1 MVQKAR
7 ADANSIRARAQHLLD
22 EAEAIQEEAQRVM
35 AWGRDSLA
43 KAVSLNP
50 RALRS
55 VANTA
60 TALSEAMRTEWH
72 LRRGIRQQA
81 EEEADWAKQRATD
94 AVLDSLAAVRK
105 VSNCVSRELEEARR
119 TAATGESLK
128 ESSQNDLRRANVM
141 TAEAESLM
149 RREAQRLLNQPG
161 LGVNTFSPGPR
172 ATIAP
177 TGSQPE
183 EMPDYPSLG
192 GLESGSLPSAG
203 ENSAASPL
211 EREVP
216 PPSQTNL
223 RQLRPEIPSTARLEA
238 LLDDF
243 RRSLEVVEA
252 APVVEQVEEQPI
264 IPQTREPEMEMPGIE
279 ILEVHEESLGSASPE
294 EDSSL
299 TELEAALE
307 EFLAG
312 SDEPQAP
319 AVDPQVGY
327 TGGVEPTEPAQD
339 TPDLLNQ
346 LSSSQVSGGEPS
358 ADDLQT
364 ALNDFLRSVENT
376 GAVPSTDDSVEISP
390 APGPAGLDEENPD
403 LEDFFAGIQDQL
415 AGIQDHAETLAPET
429 LESAL
434 SEFLQSAED
443 MEFSPAEEPVQE
455 SPVVPS
461 EGILLDN
468 LDFSP
473 ETGGATPLQEPSS
486 QDDGPARSP
495 QSSIPIPPP
504 SHPQEAPPSQ
514 EEVGDDHFAGL
525 RDSLAGLSSGEEPAT
540 APNAGND
547 RADVLA
553 PPGLPRAATPIE
565 GPNGLEAHPN
575 SDHSQPLSAEET
587 YSGIIHILV
596 APGDEPRLSFFWNVL
611 DSVAGLGKVID
622 AQPPPS

>member
-1 MVQKAR
+1 MSGPAVPEPMAPAVQEEKKPKPGLERAKVQEAKAQERPGDAPSNRTPAPDRSRKSPAASRPSQRYEVQATEPPLPEGLGIEAAWSEIDRTTGEASEELKMVQKAR

-35 AWGRDSLA
+35 ARGRDSLA

-128 ESSQNDLRRANVM
+128 ESSQHDLRRANVM

-149 RREAQRLLNQPG
+149 RREAQRLLNQLG

-203 ENSAASPL
+203 ENAAASPL

-252 APVVEQVEEQPI
+252 APVVEQAEEQPI

-279 ILEVHEESLGSASPE
+279 ILEVHEESLDSASPE

-299 TELEAALE
+299 TELEAALSDFQESLGNGEAPGGEVVSEALRGQEEVQQPATPALQVQPPPDQSQAETGSTSGLEAALE

-346 LSSSQVSGGEPS
+346 LGSSQVSGGEPS

-376 GAVPSTDDSVEISP
+376 GAVLSTDDSVEISP

-403 LEDFFAGIQDQL
+403 LEDFL
-415 AGIQDHAETLAPET
+415 
-429 LESAL
+429 
-434 SEFLQSAED
+434 
-443 MEFSPAEEPVQE
+443 PV
-455 SPVVPS
+455 SRTS
-461 EGILLDN
+461 
-468 LDFSP
+468 
-473 ETGGATPLQEPSS
+473 
-486 QDDGPARSP
+486 
-495 QSSIPIPPP
+495 
-504 SHPQEAPPSQ
+504 
-514 EEVGDDHFAGL
+514 
-525 RDSLAGLSSGEEPAT
+525 
-540 APNAGND
+540 
-547 RADVLA
+547 
-553 PPGLPRAATPIE
+553 
-565 GPNGLEAHPN
+565 
-575 SDHSQPLSAEET
+575 
-587 YSGIIHILV
+587 
-596 APGDEPRLSFFWNVL
+596 
-611 DSVAGLGKVID
+611 
-622 AQPPPS
+622 